1 MARDSKEEMEVVG
14 RKEPVEVVVDTTAVV
29 VATRLYLANWNHAI
43 VLIHQR
49 LGCATNIGNNGI
61 FWVWM

>member
-14 RKEPVEVVVDTTAVV
+14 RKEAVEVVVD
-29 VATRLYLANWNHAI
+29 TRLYLANWNHAI

-49 LGCATNIGNNGI
+49 LDTPKIGNNGI